1 MRASRRWG
9 ETALRLRR
17 VAALCAAL
25 SGCAAPTPA
34 PEAAAVA
41 TERGVVESARVVR
54 AGRRD
59 GWSRDVGVSIGGAV
73 GSGGVG
79 VGIGLGGW
87 GGRYD
92 RWGRRDPW
100 GWRGGGYDGWGDPR
114 QRYETVEYVVRLPF
128 DRRMT
133 IVQTDREPIPPGAAV
148 RLLVRE
154 GAPLAIA
161 PLG

>member
-1 MRASRRWG
+1 MR
-9 ETALRLRR
+9 RLSC
-17 VAALCAAL
+17 VAALCAGLLA
-25 SGCAAPTPA
+25 CAAPTP
-34 PEAAAVA
+34 ETAATP

-54 AGRRD
+54 PGSGD
-59 GWSRDVGVSIGGAV
+59 GWSRDVGLRIGGGVA
-73 GSGGVG
+73 SGGVG
-79 VGIGLGGW
+79 FGVGLGGW

-100 GWRGGGYDGWGDPR
+100 GWRGGHDGWGSPR
-114 QRYETVEYVVRLPF
+114 RRYDTVEYVVRLPF

-133 IVQTDREPIPPGAAV
+133 VVQTDREPIPPGAAV

-154 GAPLAIA
+154 GGPPSIA